1 MKFRGLIFDFD
12 GTVADSLA
20 TAIQVLDDLSVQ
32 YGYRRVPVA
41 TLRAGSTRQALRAI
55 GVGGWP
61 WQLWLFARRARRG
74 MSARMDQ
81 VAPVA
86 GMSELLRSLQAQQVP
101 LALVSSNSRANVEA
115 FLAAHALTGLFAHC
129 EFRVS
134 VFGKPRALRRAVRAL
149 GCAPATCLSVG
160 DETRD
165 IEASRRVGL
174 PVAAVGWGFQSL
186 ECLRASGPTH
196 LVQTPA
202 ELAALSDS
210 S

>member
-20 TAIQVLDDLSVQ
+20 TALRVLDDLSAR
-32 YGYRRVPVA
+32 YGYRRVPME

-55 GVGGWP
+55 GVGAWP
-61 WQLWLFARRARRG
+61 WQLWLFSRRARQG
-74 MSARMDQ
+74 MSLRMNQ

-86 GMSELLRSLQAQQVP
+86 GMPELLRALQARQVP
-101 LALVSSNSRANVEA
+101 LALVSSNSRTNVEA
-115 FLAAHALTGLFAHC
+115 FLAAHSLTGLFTYC

-134 VFGKPRALRRAVRAL
+134 VFGKPRALRRAARAL
-149 GCAPATCLSVG
+149 GCAPSTCLSVG

-186 ECLRASGPTH
+186 ERLRASEPTH
-196 LVQTPA
+196 LIETPA
-202 ELAALSDS
+202 ELAALSLY
-210 S
+210 